1 MYQSPIG
8 SGGVRPR
15 PVFPPAPLR
24 GFAGNQLSEVRK
36 TRF

>member
-15 PVFPPAPLR
+15 PVPPAPLR